1 MFFDYTNLFFYKQDS
16 GLYKYGLLDLIQLAI
31 MILFVWGLRIIS
43 DQITA
48 KFLANIP
55 KSKHMKFRKL
65 TFQGL
70 FRTLTIIILCAS
82 FYSRGLLK
90 FALFPWIDMKFLE
103 KYPIE
108 HFTFGGKFIYMFE
121 ISYVF
126 VTAPL
131 VPKLE
136 TGKGVYLM
144 LLHHV
149 VTATTVFYS
158 YIAYQTLYG
167 ETIFLV
173 NDLGVVLLYF
183 SKIINYLGY
192 SKCTKKIFVALY
204 VVFIIFRGFSYPCH
218 AYSGIIMGRMDWE
231 EGFLRNLF
239 VIISGSAL
247 AILEVMQIIWATIL
261 TKMLYRLIKTG
272 KVDGDMRSDNEDILK
287 KRQESLQALRKA
299 K

>member
-1 MFFDYTNLFFYKQDS
+1 MYFDYTNLFFYKQPS

-31 MILFVWGLRIIS
+31 MILFVWGLRKFS

-48 KFLANIP
+48 KFLTNIP
-55 KSKHMKFRKL
+55 ESKHMKFRKL
-65 TFQGL
+65 TFQGF
-70 FRTLTIIILCAS
+70 FRTITILILCSS

-103 KYPIE
+103 KYPTE
-108 HFTFGGKFIYMFE
+108 YFTFAGKFIYMFE

-126 VTAPL
+126 VMAPL

-136 TGKGVYLM
+136 HGKGVYLM
-144 LLHHV
+144 LLHHL

-167 ETIFLV
+167 QTIFLV

-183 SKIINYLGY
+183 SKIVNYLGY
-192 SKCTKKIFVALY
+192 SKPAKKLFVSLY
-204 VVFIIFRGFSYPCH
+204 VVWVIFRGFSYPCH

-239 VIISGSAL
+239 VAISGSAL
-247 AILEVMQIIWATIL
+247 ALLEVMQIVWTVFL
-261 TKMLYRLIKTG
+261 TRMVYRLIKTG
-272 KVDGDMRSDNEDILK
+272 KVDGDIRSDNEDILK
-287 KRQESLQALRKA
+287 KRQESRKA
-299 K
+299 LKKAK